1 MGRSRPPGRGDV
13 MLRISASLLAA
24 DQTDLRSEVRRA
36 QRAGVDAFHV
46 DVMDGHYVP
55 NLAMTP
61 HLVSALKAHTSLP
74 FEIHLE
80 VSNPDVLL
88 EAFPGMEAD
97 AIIVQLDTCDHPEA
111 TFQRIRNRNARV
123 GLALNIHE
131 QLDRAAD
138 LLPLV
143 DRLVIMAV
151 EPGFGG
157 QRLHPATPLRIRA
170 ARELVHR
177 AGLETEI
184 AVDGGV
190 TPDNAQDLVTSG
202 ANILVIGTALFEA
215 QDMQTVVKLIRDGAI
230 R

>member
-1 MGRSRPPGRGDV
+1 

-24 DQTDLRSEVRRA
+24 DQSDLRSEVRRA

-61 HLVSALKAHTSLP
+61 HHVSALKAHTSLP
-74 FEIHLE
+74 FEVHLE
-80 VSNPDVLL
+80 VSNPDLLL
-88 EAFPGMEAD
+88 ETFPRMQAD
-97 AIIVQLDTCDHPEA
+97 TIIVQLDTCVHPEA

-131 QLDRAAD
+131 QVDQAVD

-157 QRLHPATPLRIRA
+157 QRLHPSTPLRLRS
-170 ARELVHR
+170 ARQLVER

-190 TPDNAQDLVTSG
+190 TPHNAQALVTAG
-202 ANILVIGTALFEA
+202 ANILVIGTALFES
-215 QDMQTVVKLIRDGAI
+215 QDMQTVVKQIRDGGI